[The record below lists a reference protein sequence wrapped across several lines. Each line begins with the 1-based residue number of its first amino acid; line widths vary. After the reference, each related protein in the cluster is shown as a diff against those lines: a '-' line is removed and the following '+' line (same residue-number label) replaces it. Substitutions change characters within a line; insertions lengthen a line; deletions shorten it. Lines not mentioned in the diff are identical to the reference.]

1 MKRHGL
7 PVAGQCAKIRAHDDG
22 KPQRSKD
29 FRAHDKLRVVVQA
42 SGLNDSQLGAFL
54 REQAMHEDDLQRWRQ
69 EALQGLSGNNKAL
82 PPSKRTRELERE
94 LRRKEKALAETAT
107 RLVLTKKPECCGW
120 TRTTTP
126 ARAEAGHDDA
136 DR

>member
-1 MKRHGL
+1 MAQSKYSEAYREQFLREALRSGRCRRIRGGARAWVMKRHGL

-54 REQAMHEDDLQRWRQ
+54 REQGMHEED
-69 EALQGLSGNNKAL
+69 
-82 PPSKRTRELERE
+82 PKR
-94 LRRKEKALAETAT
+94 
-107 RLVLTKKPECCGW
+107 
-120 TRTTTP
+120 
-126 ARAEAGHDDA
+126 
-136 DR
+136 